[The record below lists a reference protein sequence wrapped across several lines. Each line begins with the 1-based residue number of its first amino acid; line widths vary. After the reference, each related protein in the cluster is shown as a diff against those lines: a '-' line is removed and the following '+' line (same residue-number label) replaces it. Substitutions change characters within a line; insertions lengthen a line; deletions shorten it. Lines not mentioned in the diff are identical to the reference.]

1 MKRKLLLSLL
11 GFFIIILSNAQ
22 VKISEVY
29 FDSNFDEGLGSNDH
43 HYGEFIELYNRSN
56 QSIDLSNWILTDNV
70 GGMSLPQGTIIEPQ
84 GFIVITYGATTGTY
98 ANIFSSLFPEAQGH
112 QSKTIYQRS
121 IEFNNKGDYIILKDN
136 TGKVI
141 DQLYY
146 SKSDLCKGLGAN
158 TTGYCYKT
166 TIDNQF
172 GGSYTTAI
180 NKDYTYSIQRQN
192 FDNNSLLVAA
202 KATPFSLIITDNYSG
217 TGGTGSSG
225 SGGGTNTAPTF
236 TDDNYIYSRTYLTPV
251 TSENPSAQQIQ
262 AIQYFDGLGRPK
274 QSIAIKATP
283 KGNDLVTPIV
293 YDSFGREVDSYLPVS
308 MASTNG
314 AIQSLDSLG
323 VINYYSS
330 PRNTTTKDFDLTDI
344 KPFSHKEL
352 ELSPLDR
359 INKQYQVG
367 NDWSTKP
374 VNFVYDAN
382 GNGEVKKFI
391 ATFNYSTFTSSLSIA
406 TSNDFYEGNQLYKN
420 TITDEDGN
428 VSIEFK
434 NGQGQTLLVR
444 KMLGA
449 TPVDTYYVY
458 NDYDQ
463 LAYVIPPLAAEKFKN
478 VVAGTALTTGSYA
491 TDLEQLA
498 YLYKYDTQN
507 RLVEK
512 KLPGKGWEYMVYD
525 QQDRLVAT
533 QDANMREGVVG
544 NVNLPGNQWLYTK
557 YDMFGR
563 MVYSGIKNITKTREE
578 YQSDVDLKASNNEV
592 RDITG
597 FDNSTLKIYYTN
609 SAYPN
614 VTSTDTVLSVNYY
627 DEYPEGTTYQPTT
640 IESQTVITATAQ
652 STPNNSNTKISTKGL
667 PVASFV
673 KNIEDNGWTKTYT
686 YYDLKARPI
695 GTHSDNYLGGYTRT
709 VTKLTFSGKPEYNI
723 TYHKKAERSDMVTIK
738 ETFEYD
744 NQERLVKHWH
754 QVNNTGNNELLVETI
769 YNEIGQLQVKKV
781 GGNTSTPLQTVD
793 YGYNIRG
800 WITQI
805 NANAD
810 GSLQTNKLFNYRIFY
825 NTLNPDFTGGTAKY
839 NGNIAEIT
847 WKTNYANADDK
858 VRNYSYEYDSLN
870 RLLNARY
877 FAKGTTNDQD
887 YYNENLAY
895 DLNGNINNLQR
906 FTKPPTGTNAQLIDG
921 LNYSYEGNRL
931 TRVWDWSYN
940 NSGFKDDSNSYD
952 TTDDYG
958 YDDNGNMIR
967 DDNKNIISIKYNFL
981 NLPTEIVLPNS
992 EKVNYFYRADGTKVK
1007 KVRIINQGGKTANE
1021 TTDYLD
1027 GFQYQSFSSYSYSSG
1042 SKLLFFPTAEGYYS
1056 TDLQNNPY
1064 NPQSGYVYN
1073 YTDHLGNVRLSYYKN
1088 PTTGSIEVLEENNYY
1103 PFGLKHEGYNSLA
1116 GNQSYNYKYN
1126 GKELQETGMY
1136 DYGARFYMPDIGR
1149 WFVPD
1154 PLAEKDRRWSPY
1166 RYAYDNPIRFIDPDG
1181 MWEDWVEHDGKMDY
1195 DSRVKSQADAQKYW
1209 GDNASYKAPGYGYY
1223 ASDNNYYL
1231 LGENGSF
1238 VSNGVTGNSP
1248 DVAGTE
1254 PIGTKIAN
1262 FLSDHVTVEG
1272 SVSGSLGFQFGGK
1285 AGIFEGSAGTMVMN
1299 TDTAKFDFVSGEGS
1313 IEKSD
1318 GRLHHFAEG
1327 VVGIKGLKEL
1337 EVGGGVSGSTAY
1349 NENKTDL
1356 RDVALS
1362 DGRFDGAYFTAGKDL
1377 TRNPVG
1383 HKSGYGPLNVQPSVS
1398 GKSNEKSATIGIG
1411 VKALIGVDINLK
1423 IGYK

>member
-202 KATPFSLIITDNYSG
+202 KATPFSLIVTDNYSG

-225 SGGGTNTAPTF
+225 SGGSTTTAPTF

-374 VNFVYDAN
+374 VNFGYDAN
-382 GNGEVKKFI
+382 GTGEVKKFI
-391 ATFNYSTFTSSLSIA
+391 ATFNYSTFDSSLSIA
-406 TSNDFYEGNQLYKN
+406 PATDVNADNGFYKEKQLYKN
-420 TITDEDGN
+420 TVTDEDGN
-428 VSIEFK
+428 ASIEFK
-434 NGQGQTLLVR
+434 NGKGQTLLVR
-444 KMLGA
+444 KNDGVNN
-449 TPVDTYYVY
+449 VDTYYVY

-463 LAYVIPPLAAEKFKN
+463 LAYVIPPLAADKFKN
-478 VVAGTALTTGSYA
+478 VVAGTTLTTGSYA

-498 YLYKYDTQN
+498 YLYKYDAQN

-525 QQDRLVAT
+525 SQDRLVAT
-533 QDANMREGVVG
+533 QDANMRL
-544 NVNLPGNQWLYTK
+544 NTQWLFTK

-563 MVYSGIKNITKTREE
+563 VAYTGIATGSTRIAEQTNAELAKSNYVERKTSIGFTQNGLEVYYGNPSNITSYPT
-578 YQSDVDLKASNNEV
+578 N
-592 RDITG
+592 IT
-597 FDNSTLKIYYTN
+597 TL
-609 SAYPN
+609 
-614 VTSTDTVLSVNYY
+614 LSVNYY
-627 DEYPEGTTYQPTT
+627 DEYPTGTAFLPTT
-640 IESQTVITATAQ
+640 IESQTV
-652 STPNNSNTKISTKGL
+652 NSKTSQGTTSNANAKISTKGL
-667 PVASFV
+667 PLASFV
-673 KNIEDNGWTKTYT
+673 KNIEDNGWTKNYT
-686 YYDLKARPI
+686 FYDLKARPI

-709 VTKLTFSGKPEYNI
+709 ATKLTFSGKPEYTI
-723 TYHKKAERSDMVTIK
+723 TYHKKADRSAMVNIK

-754 QVNNTGNNELLVETI
+754 QVNNTGNNELLAENI
-769 YNEIGQLQVKKV
+769 YNEIGQLQAKKV
-781 GGNTSTPLQTVD
+781 GGNTSAPLQTVD

-800 WITQI
+800 WMIGI
-805 NANAD
+805 NAANID
-810 GSLQTNKLFNYRIFY
+810 NLGSKLFSYQIDY
-825 NTLNPDFTGGTAKY
+825 NTLNPKFNTSGTKKF
-839 NGNIAEIT
+839 NGNIAQVT
-847 WKTNYANADDK
+847 WATSSDALI
-858 VRNYSYEYDSLN
+858 RNYTYEYDALN
-870 RLLNARY
+870 RLL
-877 FAKGTTNDQD
+877 KGNFNIYGATSTSGKDF
-887 YYNENLAY
+887 YNEYLTYDVNGNIKTLERFSKPPQAGNSAQRIDNLAY
-895 DLNGNINNLQR
+895 TYSGNQL
-906 FTKPPTGTNAQLIDG
+906 TKVVDASVNPSGYP
-921 LNYSYEGNRL
+921 SL
-931 TRVWDWSYN
+931 TTHN
-940 NSGFKDDSNSYD
+940 TIIYD
-952 TTDDYG
+952 A
-958 YDDNGNMIR
+958 NGNMTKHL
-967 DDNKNIISIKYNFL
+967 DKNISSISYNFL
-981 NLPTEIVLPNS
+981 NLPNKITQATSTSYV
-992 EKVNYFYRADGTKVK
+992 YRADGLKLK
-1007 KVRIINQGGKTANE
+1007 KLYGGKKTE
-1021 TTDYLD
+1021 YLD
-1027 GFQYQSFSSYSYSSG
+1027 GFQYENEVLQFV
-1042 SKLLFFPTAEGYYS
+1042 PTAEGYY
-1056 TDLQNNPY
+1056 DFNLKDYIY
-1064 NPQSGYVYN
+1064 NF
-1073 YTDHLGNVRLSYYKN
+1073 TDHLGNVRLSYRAAD
-1088 PTTGSIEVLEENNYY
+1088 GGGFEILDENNYY
-1103 PFGLKHEGYNSLA
+1103 PFGLKFVNENLGTKA
-1116 GNQSYNYKYN
+1116 TPSYNYKYQ
-1126 GKELQETGMY
+1126 GQELQETGFY
-1136 DYGARFYMPDIGR
+1136 SFKWRNYMPDVGR
-1149 WFVPD
+1149 FFNID
-1154 PLAEKDRRWSPY
+1154 KLAEKYAYQSPY
-1166 RYAYDNPIRFIDPDG
+1166 NFSENKVVAHRELEGLEAVDFRKSDGYKNVVIINFGYDGQNRQAGTTQKIGPD
-1181 MWEDWVEHDGKMDY
+1181 
-1195 DSRVKSQADAQKYW
+1195 DALVRIK
-1209 GDNASYKAPGYGYY
+1209 GNNLTKVIYY
-1223 ASDNNYYL
+1223 ASSQTNDTKNDMLGSINSFRKAHPNGNVILVGHSGGADNNIELAKENPKVKINLSITLDARDPKVTGWTDTNVPANVENAINYYQNTDKL
-1231 LGENGSF
+1231 NL
-1238 VSNGVTGNSP
+1238 VSDRTMDFSDSTNGVNILSP
-1248 DVAGTE
+1248 GSNHRSID
-1254 PIGTKIAN
+1254 N
-1262 FLSDHVTVEG
+1262 DQVTNVI
-1272 SVSGSLGFQFGGK
+1272 QD
-1285 AGIFEGSAGTMVMN
+1285 INNQIMN
-1299 TDTAKFDFVSGEGS
+1299 
-1313 IEKSD
+1313 
-1318 GRLHHFAEG
+1318 
-1327 VVGIKGLKEL
+1327 
-1337 EVGGGVSGSTAY
+1337 
-1349 NENKTDL
+1349 N
-1356 RDVALS
+1356 
-1362 DGRFDGAYFTAGKDL
+1362 
-1377 TRNPVG
+1377 NPVENAD
-1383 HKSGYGPLNVQPSVS
+1383 KRKQKMNDPATSNSQPVS
-1398 GKSNEKSATIGIG
+1398 Q
-1411 VKALIGVDINLK
+1411 
-1423 IGYK
+1423 

>member
-112 QSKTIYQRS
+112 QSKTIYQRN

-202 KATPFSLIITDNYSG
+202 KATPFSLIVTDNYSG

-225 SGGGTNTAPTF
+225 SSGSTTTAPTF

-293 YDSFGREVDSYLPVS
+293 YDGFGREVDSYLPVS

-314 AIQSLDSLG
+314 AIQSLDPSG

-374 VNFVYDAN
+374 IDFKYEAN
-382 GNGEVKKFI
+382 GATEVKKFI

-406 TSNDFYEGNQLYKN
+406 TASDYVDTNGFYKENQLYKN
-420 TITDEDGN
+420 TVTDEDGN
-428 VSIEFK
+428 ASIEFK
-434 NGQGQTLLVR
+434 NGKGQTLLVR
-444 KMLGA
+444 KNDGVNN
-449 TPVDTYYVY
+449 VDTYYVY

-463 LAYVIPPLAAEKFKN
+463 LAYVIPPLAADKFKN
-478 VVAGTALTTGSYA
+478 VVAGTTLTTGSYA

-498 YLYKYDTQN
+498 YLYKYDAQN

-512 KLPGKGWEYMVYD
+512 KLPGKDWEYMVYD
-525 QQDRLVAT
+525 SQDRLVAT
-533 QDANMREGVVG
+533 QDANMRL
-544 NVNLPGNQWLYTK
+544 NTQWLFTK

-563 MVYSGIKNITKTREE
+563 VAYTGIATGSTRTAEQTSAEAAQSNYVERKTSIGFTQNGLEVYYGNPTNITSYPT
-578 YQSDVDLKASNNEV
+578 N
-592 RDITG
+592 ITM
-597 FDNSTLKIYYTN
+597 L
-609 SAYPN
+609 
-614 VTSTDTVLSVNYY
+614 LSVNYY
-627 DEYPEGTTYQPTT
+627 DEYPTGTAYLPAT
-640 IESQTVITATAQ
+640 IESQTVISATAQ
-652 STPNNSNTKISTKGL
+652 STPSNSNAKISTKGL
-667 PVASFV
+667 PLASFV

-709 VTKLTFSGKPEYNI
+709 ATKLTFSGKLEYTI
-723 TYHKKAERSDMVTIK
+723 TYHKKADRSTMVTIK

-754 QVNNTGNNELLVETI
+754 QVNNTGNNELLAENI
-769 YNEIGQLQVKKV
+769 YNEIGQLQAKKV
-781 GGNTSTPLQTVD
+781 GGNNSTPLQTVD

-800 WITQI
+800 WMTGI
-805 NANAD
+805 NAANID
-810 GSLQTNKLFNYRIFY
+810 NLGSKLFSYQLDY
-825 NTLNPDFTGGTAKY
+825 NTLNPKFNTSGTKKY
-839 NGNIAEIT
+839 NGNIAQVT
-847 WKTNYANADDK
+847 WATSSDALI
-858 VRNYSYEYDSLN
+858 RNYTYEYDALN
-870 RLLNARY
+870 RLL
-877 FAKGTTNDQD
+877 KGNFNIYGATSTSGKDF
-887 YYNENLAY
+887 YNEYLTYDVNGNIKTLERFSKPPQAGNSAQRIDNLAY
-895 DLNGNINNLQR
+895 TYSGNQL
-906 FTKPPTGTNAQLIDG
+906 TKVVDTSVNPSGYP
-921 LNYSYEGNRL
+921 SL
-931 TRVWDWSYN
+931 TTHN
-940 NSGFKDDSNSYD
+940 TIIYD
-952 TTDDYG
+952 A
-958 YDDNGNMIR
+958 NGNMTKHL
-967 DDNKNIISIKYNFL
+967 DKNISSISYNFL
-981 NLPTEIVLPNS
+981 NLPNQITQTTSTSYV
-992 EKVNYFYRADGTKVK
+992 YRADGLKLK
-1007 KVRIINQGGKTANE
+1007 KLYGGKK
-1021 TTDYLD
+1021 TDYLD
-1027 GFQYQSFSSYSYSSG
+1027 GFQYEDDVLQFV
-1042 SKLLFFPTAEGYYS
+1042 PTAEGYY
-1056 TDLQNNPY
+1056 DFNLKDYIY
-1064 NPQSGYVYN
+1064 NF
-1073 YTDHLGNVRLSYYKN
+1073 TDHLGNVRLSYRAAD
-1088 PTTGSIEVLEENNYY
+1088 GGGFEILEENNYY
-1103 PFGLKHEGYNSLA
+1103 PFGLKFVNEDLGTKA
-1116 GNQSYNYKYN
+1116 TPSYNYKYN

-1136 DYGARFYMPDIGR
+1136 AMDFRQYMPDIGR
-1149 WFVPD
+1149 FTGMD
-1154 PLAEKDRRWSPY
+1154 RLSELAPELNSY
-1166 RYAYDNPIRFIDPDG
+1166 RFGFNNPILYNDPTGLFESRQEAKDYRKEHHIRGSIRRNEDG
-1181 MWEDWVEHDGKMDY
+1181 SYSINDKKNHISYTKGTEANGDSNPGDGVQESALLTAKA
-1195 DSRVKSQADAQKYW
+1195 KSPES
-1209 GDNASYKAPGYGYY
+1209 N
-1223 ASDNNYYL
+1223 L
-1231 LGENGSF
+1231 
-1238 VSNGVTGNSP
+1238 VSNGKSINDYAGLGLAPIEAIPGTFRPLLNGTPNTRYVGVGIRYYGNNWGGNQYVS
-1248 DVAGTE
+1248 TY
-1254 PIGTKIAN
+1254 KIAN
-1262 FLSDHVTVEG
+1262 V
-1272 SVSGSLGFQFGGK
+1272 GK
-1285 AGIFEGSAGTMVMN
+1285 ALSVFGLGVGTILDYKGVQN
-1299 TDTAKFDFVSGEGS
+1299 YKNPKVGPNSPNSVHPAKA
-1313 IEKSD
+1313 
-1318 GRLHHFAEG
+1318 RLNF
-1327 VVGIKGLKEL
+1327 
-1337 EVGGGVSGSTAY
+1337 SM
-1349 NENKTDL
+1349 
-1356 RDVALS
+1356 
-1362 DGRFDGAYFTAGKDL
+1362 GAYGIL
-1377 TRNPVG
+1377 INPIPSLVYSSVDTLYPG
-1383 HKSGYGPLNVQPSVS
+1383 GWGGNAQDQGAVQDVS
-1398 GKSNEKSATIGIG
+1398 KQIESNQQVVPGFNIYR
-1411 VKALIGVDINLK
+1411 DH
-1423 IGYK
+1423 

>member
-11 GFFIIILSNAQ
+11 GFFIIILSHAQ

-29 FDSNFDEGLGSNDH
+29 FDSNFDEGIGSNDH

-112 QSKTIYQRS
+112 QSKTIYQRN

-225 SGGGTNTAPTF
+225 SSGSTNTAPTF

-274 QSIAIKATP
+274 QIIAIKATP

-293 YDSFGREVDSYLPVS
+293 YDGFGRNVDSYLPVS

-314 AIQSLDSLG
+314 AIQSLDPSG

-359 INKQYQVG
+359 VMQQYQVG
-367 NDWSTKP
+367 NDWSNKP
-374 VNFVYDAN
+374 IDLKYEVNGD
-382 GNGEVKKFI
+382 GEVKKFI
-391 ATFNYSTFTSSLSIA
+391 ATFNYSTFDSSLSIA
-406 TSNDFYEGNQLYKN
+406 PATDVNANNGFYKENQLYKN
-420 TITDEDGN
+420 TVTDEDGN
-428 VSIEFK
+428 ISIEFK

-444 KMLGA
+444 KNDGVND
-449 TPVDTYYVY
+449 VDTYYVY

-463 LAYVIPPLAAEKFKN
+463 LAYVIPPSAADKFKSL
-478 VVAGTALTTGSYA
+478 VAGTTLTTGSYV

-498 YLYKYDTQN
+498 YLYKYDAQN

-525 QQDRLVAT
+525 SQDRLVAT
-533 QDANMREGVVG
+533 QDANMRA
-544 NVNLPGNQWLYTK
+544 NNQWLFTK
-557 YDMFGR
+557 YDQFGR
-563 MVYSGIKNITKTREE
+563 GAYTGIATGSTRTAEQTNAELAKINYVERKTSVEFTQNGLDVYYGNPSNITSYPTT
-578 YQSDVDLKASNNEV
+578 
-592 RDITG
+592 IT
-597 FDNSTLKIYYTN
+597 TL
-609 SAYPN
+609 
-614 VTSTDTVLSVNYY
+614 LSVNYY
-627 DEYPEGTTYQPTT
+627 DEYPTGTTYLPTT

-652 STPNNSNTKISTKGL
+652 STPSNSNAKISTKGL
-667 PVASFV
+667 PLASFV

-709 VTKLTFSGKPEYNI
+709 ATKLTFSGKPEYTI
-723 TYHKKAERSDMVTIK
+723 TYHKKADRSDMVTIK

-754 QVNNTGNNELLVETI
+754 QVNTTGNNELLAENI
-769 YNEIGQLQVKKV
+769 YNEIGQLQAKKV
-781 GGNTSTPLQTVD
+781 GGNNSTPLQTVD

-800 WITQI
+800 WMTQI

-825 NTLNPDFTGGTAKY
+825 NTINSDFTGGTAKY

-847 WKTNYANADDK
+847 WKTNYDTSDK
-858 VRNYSYEYDSLN
+858 KTRNYNYNYDKLN
-870 RLLNARY
+870 RLLSANFDSY
-877 FAKGTTNDQD
+877 DNTTASSSSDKD
-887 YYNENLAY
+887 YYNESLTY
-895 DLNGNINNLQR
+895 DLNGNIRSLKR
-906 FTKPPTGTNAQLIDG
+906 FSNPPSGTTAMKIDD
-921 LNYSYEGNRL
+921 LVYNYENSNYSNKLSKITLPGGEINNASG
-931 TRVWDWSYN
+931 YN
-940 NSGFKDDSNSYD
+940 ALQNDFQYD
-952 TTDDYG
+952 A
-958 YDDNGNMIR
+958 NGNMV
-967 DDNKNIISIKYNFL
+967 KNLDKKIDSISYNFL
-981 NLPTEIVLPNS
+981 NLPNTIYLTRPKDSNFDRVIY
-992 EKVNYFYRADGTKVK
+992 KYRADGTKLEK
-1007 KVRIINQGGKTANE
+1007 TYIKYSSIRIIPVITN
-1021 TTDYLD
+1021 YLD
-1027 GFQYQSFSSYSYSSG
+1027 GFQYENNVLQFV
-1042 SKLLFFPTAEGYYS
+1042 PTAEGYYDF
-1056 TDLQNNPY
+1056 TKKLY
-1064 NPQSGYVYN
+1064 IYN
-1073 YTDHLGNVRLSYYKN
+1073 YSDHLGNVRVSYYKD
-1088 PTTGSIEVLEENNYY
+1088 PTTSSVEVLEESNYY
-1103 PFGLKHEGYNSLA
+1103 PFGLKHEGYNALV
-1116 GNQSYNYKYN
+1116 GNTSYYKYKYN
-1126 GKELQETGMY
+1126 GKELQTETGMY

-1149 WFVPD
+1149 WGVID
-1154 PLAEKDRRWSPY
+1154 NKAEKYNSMSSY
-1166 RYAYDNPIRFIDPDG
+1166 CYAANNPIIFIDPDG
-1181 MWEDWVEHDGKMDY
+1181 NDLIITTMPNNYGNDAQIKATFKQIIQKDFNNQVNVSIDNNGKVSFSLVDGAKLSDVQQRLY
-1195 DSRVKSQADAQKYW
+1195 DNYSLLLDPGSTTTISLFAKSGSILRGAWGINFEGRFQNSVDLWDVQNAATENNLASTDIFHEAYESFLAQNIPEVASLSSESAYDVVHPLAIAKGNEIQGVKS
-1209 GDNASYKAPGYGYY
+1209 GDLFNSEVTQNPKTKFLSYKLY
-1223 ASDNNYYL
+1223 
-1231 LGENGSF
+1231 ENFTDKKGNKMHRVVVF
-1238 VSNGVTGNSP
+1238 QDGNVVSS
-1248 DVAGTE
+1248 E
-1254 PIGTKIAN
+1254 ERK
-1262 FLSDHVTVEG
+1262 
-1272 SVSGSLGFQFGGK
+1272 
-1285 AGIFEGSAGTMVMN
+1285 
-1299 TDTAKFDFVSGEGS
+1299 GS
-1313 IEKSD
+1313 INP
-1318 GRLHHFAEG
+1318 
-1327 VVGIKGLKEL
+1327 
-1337 EVGGGVSGSTAY
+1337 
-1349 NENKTDL
+1349 NEI
-1356 RDVALS
+1356 R
-1362 DGRFDGAYFTAGKDL
+1362 
-1377 TRNPVG
+1377 
-1383 HKSGYGPLNVQPSVS
+1383 
-1398 GKSNEKSATIGIG
+1398 
-1411 VKALIGVDINLK
+1411 
-1423 IGYK
+1423 

>member
-112 QSKTIYQRS
+112 QSKTIYQRN

-217 TGGTGSSG
+217 TGGSGSSG
-225 SGGGTNTAPTF
+225 SSGSTTTAPTF

-293 YDSFGREVDSYLPVS
+293 YDGFGREVDSYLPVS

-314 AIQSLDSLG
+314 AIQSLDPSG

-367 NDWSTKP
+367 NDWSNKP
-374 VNFVYDAN
+374 IDFKYEAN
-382 GNGEVKKFI
+382 GDGEVKKFI
-391 ATFNYSTFTSSLSIA
+391 ATFNYSTFDSSLSIA
-406 TSNDFYEGNQLYKN
+406 PATDVNAVNGFYKENQLYKN
-420 TITDEDGN
+420 TVTDEDGN
-428 VSIEFK
+428 ASIEFK
-434 NGQGQTLLVR
+434 NGKGQTLLVR
-444 KMLGA
+444 KNDGVNN
-449 TPVDTYYVY
+449 VDTYYVY

-463 LAYVIPPLAAEKFKN
+463 LAYVIPPLAADKFKSL
-478 VVAGTALTTGSYA
+478 VEGTTLTTGSYA

-498 YLYKYDTQN
+498 YLYKYDAQN

-525 QQDRLVAT
+525 SQDRLVAT
-533 QDANMREGVVG
+533 QDANMRL
-544 NVNLPGNQWLYTK
+544 NTQWLFTK

-563 MVYSGIKNITKTREE
+563 VAYTGIATGSNRIAEQTNAELAKSNYVERKTSVEFTQNGLDVYYGNPTNITSYPT
-578 YQSDVDLKASNNEV
+578 N
-592 RDITG
+592 IT
-597 FDNSTLKIYYTN
+597 TL
-609 SAYPN
+609 
-614 VTSTDTVLSVNYY
+614 LSVNYY
-627 DEYPEGTTYQPTT
+627 DEYPTGTAFLPTT
-640 IESQTVITATAQ
+640 IESQTV
-652 STPNNSNTKISTKGL
+652 NSKTSQGTTGNANAKISTKGL
-667 PVASFV
+667 LLASFV

-709 VTKLTFSGKPEYNI
+709 ATKLTFSGKPEYTI
-723 TYHKKAERSDMVTIK
+723 TYHKKADRSTMVTIK

-754 QVNNTGNNELLVETI
+754 QVNNTGNNELLAENI
-769 YNEIGQLQVKKV
+769 YNEIGQLQAKKV
-781 GGNTSTPLQTVD
+781 GGNASTPLQTVD

-800 WITQI
+800 WMTRI

-825 NTLNPDFTGGTAKY
+825 NTLNPDFTGGTVKY
-839 NGNIAEIT
+839 NGNIAEVT
-847 WKTNYANADDK
+847 WKTNYSGADDK
-858 VRNYSYEYDSLN
+858 TRNYNYYYDSLN
-870 RLLNARY
+870 RLLNSTYSVSGAI
-877 FAKGTTNDQD
+877 NDQN
-887 YYNENLAY
+887 YYNENLSY
-895 DLNGNINNLQR
+895 DLNGNIKTLKR
-906 FTKPPTGTNAQLIDG
+906 FSIPSTGTSAEKIDDLIYNYENN
-921 LNYSYEGNRL
+921 NYSNKL
-931 TRVWDWSYN
+931 TKVTLPSGVLN
-940 NSGFKDDSNSYD
+940 NAS
-952 TTDDYG
+952 G
-958 YDDNGNMIR
+958 YDALQNTIGYDANGNMINHL
-967 DDNKNIISIKYNFL
+967 DKNISSISYNFL
-981 NLPTEIVLPNS
+981 NLPNKIIQSSKTIQYL
-992 EKVNYFYRADGTKVK
+992 YRADGIKLYKIKGT
-1007 KVRIINQGGKTANE
+1007 GE
-1021 TTDYLD
+1021 TTTYLD
-1027 GFQYQSFSSYSYSSG
+1027 GFQYENEVLKFV
-1042 SKLLFFPTAEGYYS
+1042 PTAEGYYDFANS
-1056 TDLQNNPY
+1056 R
-1064 NPQSGYVYN
+1064 YVYN
-1073 YTDHLGNVRLSYYKN
+1073 YLDQIGNVRLSYYKSAN
-1088 PTTGSIEVLEENNYY
+1088 GLTIDKETNYY
-1103 PFGLKHEGYNSLA
+1103 PFGLEHTGYNNMISE
-1116 GNQSYNYKYN
+1116 QPKYKYSYQSQEKQDETGWLSFKWRN
-1126 GKELQETGMY
+1126 YDPSIGRFFNVDPLSEKYSYQSHYNFSENRVIDGKELEGLEWTPIVPVELMMMSNSSVRPIMPSEYLIREVPIEPITLVGRATPPPQVGFFERIWNGIKNGWNDLVGNNKPEPTNAMDKTVEQVKPESVAESAKPRNRPEETGIPESSKIDARDAAGQTTKY
-1136 DYGARFYMPDIGR
+1136 TEYG
-1149 WFVPD
+1149 
-1154 PLAEKDRRWSPY
+1154 K
-1166 RYAYDNPIRFIDPDG
+1166 
-1181 MWEDWVEHDGKMDY
+1181 DGKW
-1195 DSRVKSQADAQKYW
+1195 SKQ
-1209 GDNASYKAPGYGYY
+1209 
-1223 ASDNNYYL
+1223 
-1231 LGENGSF
+1231 
-1238 VSNGVTGNSP
+1238 
-1248 DVAGTE
+1248 
-1254 PIGTKIAN
+1254 
-1262 FLSDHVTVEG
+1262 VEG
-1272 SVSGSLGFQFGGK
+1272 DRGVPRH
-1285 AGIFEGSAGTMVMN
+1285 GIEGATKKVPTTN
-1299 TDTAKFDFVSGEGS
+1299 TDPKTGETFQGKPK
-1313 IEKSD
+1313 IEPATPEETPP
-1318 GRLHHFAEG
+1318 G
-1327 VVGIKGLKEL
+1327 
-1337 EVGGGVSGSTAY
+1337 
-1349 NENKTDL
+1349 NNL
-1356 RDVALS
+1356 R
-1362 DGRFDGAYFTAGKDL
+1362 T
-1377 TRNPVG
+1377 N
-1383 HKSGYGPLNVQPSVS
+1383 
-1398 GKSNEKSATIGIG
+1398 
-1411 VKALIGVDINLK
+1411 
-1423 IGYK
+1423 

>member
-11 GFFIIILSNAQ
+11 GFFSIILSNAQ
-22 VKISEVY
+22 VKISEIY

-112 QSKTIYQRS
+112 QSKTIYQRN

-202 KATPFSLIITDNYSG
+202 KATPFSLIVTDNYSG

-225 SGGGTNTAPTF
+225 SGGSNTTAPTF

-293 YDSFGREVDSYLPVS
+293 YDGFGREVDSYLPIS

-314 AIQSLDSLG
+314 AIQSLDPSG

-374 VNFVYDAN
+374 VNFGYEAN
-382 GNGEVKKFI
+382 GTGEVKKFI

-406 TSNDFYEGNQLYKN
+406 TASDYVDTNGFYKENQLYKN
-420 TITDEDGN
+420 TVTDEDGN
-428 VSIEFK
+428 ASIEFK
-434 NGQGQTLLVR
+434 NGKGQTLLVR
-444 KMLGA
+444 KNDGVNN
-449 TPVDTYYVY
+449 VDTYYVY

-463 LAYVIPPLAAEKFKN
+463 LAYVIPPLPANKFKSL
-478 VVAGTALTTGSYA
+478 VAGTTLTTGSYV

-498 YLYKYDTQN
+498 YLYKYDAQN

-525 QQDRLVAT
+525 RQDRLVAT
-533 QDANMREGVVG
+533 QDANMRL
-544 NVNLPGNQWLYTK
+544 NTQWLFTK

-563 MVYSGIKNITKTREE
+563 VAYTGIATGSTRTAEQTNADAAQSNYVERKTSIGFTQNGLDVYYGNPTNITSYPTTI
-578 YQSDVDLKASNNEV
+578 A
-592 RDITG
+592 
-597 FDNSTLKIYYTN
+597 TL
-609 SAYPN
+609 
-614 VTSTDTVLSVNYY
+614 LSVNYY
-627 DEYPEGTTYQPTT
+627 DEYPTGTAYLPAT

-652 STPNNSNTKISTKGL
+652 STPSNSNAKISTKGL
-667 PVASFV
+667 PLASFV

-709 VTKLTFSGKPEYNI
+709 ATKLTFSGKPEYNI
-723 TYHKKAERSDMVTIK
+723 TYHKKADRSDMVTIK

-754 QVNNTGNNELLVETI
+754 QVNNTGNNELLAENI
-769 YNEIGQLQVKKV
+769 YNEIGQLQAKKV
-781 GGNTSTPLQTVD
+781 GGNNSTPLQTED

-800 WITQI
+800 WMTQI
-805 NANAD
+805 NNPSNLGDDLFGYKIKYNQVD
-810 GSLQTNKLFNYRIFY
+810 GLQIPNSNYQ
-825 NTLNPDFTGGTAKY
+825 NDKVLPKY
-839 NGNIAEIT
+839 NGNIAEIDWVT
-847 WKTNYANADDK
+847 GTDYNPIQKKFGY
-858 VRNYSYEYDSLN
+858 VYDGLN
-870 RLLNARY
+870 RLVAGYYQPENNNSGKEY
-877 FAKGTTNDQD
+877 FERLQ
-887 YYNENLAY
+887 Y
-895 DLNGNINNLQR
+895 DVNGNITELKRSGRIESGYNTAN
-906 FTKPPTGTNAQLIDG
+906 LIDNLG
-921 LNYSYEGNRL
+921 YTYTGNQL
-931 TRVWDWSYN
+931 TKVVDT
-940 NSGFKDDSNSYD
+940 SGKSDGYPSLVTHNTILYD
-952 TTDDYG
+952 A
-958 YDDNGNMIR
+958 NGNITKHL
-967 DDNKNIISIKYNFL
+967 DKNISSVSYNFL
-981 NLPTEIVLPNS
+981 NLPNQITQTTNTSYV
-992 EKVNYFYRADGTKVK
+992 YRADGLKLK
-1007 KVRIINQGGKTANE
+1007 KLYGSKKTE
-1021 TTDYLD
+1021 YLD
-1027 GFQYQSFSSYSYSSG
+1027 GFQYENDVLQFV
-1042 SKLLFFPTAEGYYS
+1042 PTAEGYY
-1056 TDLQNNPY
+1056 DFNLKDYIY
-1064 NPQSGYVYN
+1064 NF
-1073 YTDHLGNVRLSYYKN
+1073 TDHLGNVRLSYRAAD
-1088 PTTGSIEVLEENNYY
+1088 GGGFEILEESNYY
-1103 PFGLKHEGYNSLA
+1103 PFGLKFVNENLGTKA
-1116 GNQSYNYKYN
+1116 TPSYNYKYN

-1149 WFVPD
+1149 WGVHD
-1154 PLAEKDRRWSPY
+1154 PLSELQFKYSPY
-1166 RYAYDNPIRFIDPDG
+1166 AYTYNNPIFFNDPTGMIGEDPKKTPEFING
-1181 MWEDWVEHDGKMDY
+1181 GKPKEIEEVVITKVSPKPSK
-1195 DSRVKSQADAQKYW
+1195 DSSLSWLGIESLSAYHNSRDRLATAIRGSSAALATEQFEK
-1209 GDNASYKAPGYGYY
+1209 NLASG
-1223 ASDNNYYL
+1223 
-1231 LGENGSF
+1231 
-1238 VSNGVTGNSP
+1238 
-1248 DVAGTE
+1248 
-1254 PIGTKIAN
+1254 IGTFAMGGSNILASSGWAAFDSWLSYQDPEDQKAIAAVQYAAILIQLRHGN
-1262 FLSDHVTVEG
+1262 IKAAEELIEG
-1272 SVSGSLGFQFGGK
+1272 QGYKSFK
-1285 AGIFEGSAGTMVMN
+1285 AFKRAMGSAGEGNAWHHIVEQRGNNISLFGAETIHN
-1299 TDTAKFDFVSGEGS
+1299 TNNLIKLPHGAGSIHAKVSGFYSSKQAFTGGQTVRQWLS
-1313 IEKSD
+1313 TQSYQQQYD
-1318 GRLHHFAEG
+1318 F
-1327 VVGIKGLKEL
+1327 GIKTLKQF
-1337 EVGGGVSGSTAY
+1337 GWT
-1349 NENKTDL
+1349 
-1356 RDVALS
+1356 
-1362 DGRFDGAYFTAGKDL
+1362 
-1377 TRNPVG
+1377 P
-1383 HKSGYGPLNVQPSVS
+1383 
-1398 GKSNEKSATIGIG
+1398 
-1411 VKALIGVDINLK
+1411 
-1423 IGYK
+1423 